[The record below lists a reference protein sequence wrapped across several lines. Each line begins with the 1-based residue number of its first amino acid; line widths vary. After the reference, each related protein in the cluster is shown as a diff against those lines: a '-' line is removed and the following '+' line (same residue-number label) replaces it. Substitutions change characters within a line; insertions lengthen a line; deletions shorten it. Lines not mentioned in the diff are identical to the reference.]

1 MPEAVVRGL
10 INELESHN
18 DEKLIG
24 VPLKRFERAVDD
36 PIREME
42 GMYVDEYGRSELV
55 SCKVNLLKMK
65 ILRRLQVGLKCW

>member
-1 MPEAVVRGL
+1 MCLQVLKLWRSRNVMPEEVVRSF

-18 DEKLIG
+18 DEKLVG

-42 GMYVDEYGRSELV
+42 GMCVDEYGR
-55 SCKVNLLKMK
+55 
-65 ILRRLQVGLKCW
+65 

>member
-1 MPEAVVRGL
+1 MWLQVLKLWRSRNVMPEEVVRSF

-18 DEKLIG
+18 DEKLVG

-42 GMYVDEYGRSELV
+42 GMYVDEYGRLEMIFILL
-55 SCKVNLLKMK
+55 NLL
-65 ILRRLQVGLKCW
+65 Q

>member
-1 MPEAVVRGL
+1 MWLQVLKLWRSRNVMPEEVVRSF

-18 DEKLIG
+18 DEKVVG

-42 GMYVDEYGRSELV
+42 GMYVDEYGRLE
-55 SCKVNLLKMK
+55 MF
-65 ILRRLQVGLKCW
+65 